1 MSLLT
6 FSARF
11 FYKDFPKNEIINN
24 IEYISKTYK
33 EYNLITESNRHFYFY
48 LKKPTIID
56 FKYIDIS
63 LPIILIGES
72 KFVENKIKEIENNY
86 NLSYEKKNLS
96 IYWSPM
102 RNTKY
107 ETYEINIL
115 DKRQKD
121 EN

>member
-1 MSLLT
+1 M
-6 FSARF
+6 
-11 FYKDFPKNEIINN
+11 
-24 IEYISKTYK
+24 
-33 EYNLITESNRHFYFY
+33 
-48 LKKPTIID
+48 
-56 FKYIDIS
+56 
-63 LPIILIGES
+63 
-72 KFVENKIKEIENNY
+72 ENKIKEIENNY

-96 IYWSPM
+96 IYWYPM